1 MSSIVCSGCKEAVE
15 AELSQIDGVEAASV
29 DIPTGQ
35 VTIWGNAPFAAL
47 QVAVSKSERVLTPLG
62 SFCVKLHVDGMMC
75 GHCTAKVEQALQAV
89 VGVVSVKVD
98 LKAEL
103 ATIVGT
109 ATSAALIH
117 ATETTG
123 HAAKVVEP
131 DKAPASPRVLPS
143 KTTLTVRG
151 MSCGHCSAKVE
162 KALHDVEG
170 VLSAQVDLEAA
181 LAIVVGTAPLA
192 ALLAAVEKAGHTAA
206 SAAPLRPTTTT
217 TLSVGGMMCDHC
229 TAKVEKSLQVIE
241 GVMSTQVDLAT
252 GLATIVGTV
261 PLAALI
267 AAVEGTGHPTVVASA
282 VASAVEAGTAGP
294 SEGLEGTGLT
304 HKHAADSA
312 VTLQVDGM
320 FCEACRATIKRVL
333 SALPGV
339 TYVAVNLH
347 WGIVTVRGTSS
358 VEELIE
364 SISSAGRFTA
374 HELASGYEDIVGL
387 AIDSAAATPAA
398 KGARAEK
405 LIKLLVM
412 DMLCSGCKDKV
423 DRAARMVRGVAHV
436 DIDLDTHV
444 LSVSGQL
451 ATEDVLTAVKAAGY
465 ERGFPRKVE
474 RGVPGALYRCLSRCL
489 AAQGHRRGRAQW
501 QEGWQGPSAS
511 GVAHPGRHDLCLV
524 RGRRRGRIAL
534 SRGRALGNC
543 EPDGQERQ
551 GHLRRTPRRRS
562 GHPRA
567 RRQDGLRGR
576 AAGG

>member
-1 MSSIVCSGCKEAVE
+1 MVEQVYQVSSIVCSGCKEAVE

-374 HELASGYEDIVGL
+374 HELASGYEDITGL

-398 KGARAEK
+398 KGACP
-405 LIKLLVM
+405 M
-412 DMLCSGCKDKV
+412 
-423 DRAARMVRGVAHV
+423 
-436 DIDLDTHV
+436 
-444 LSVSGQL
+444 
-451 ATEDVLTAVKAAGY
+451 
-465 ERGFPRKVE
+465 
-474 RGVPGALYRCLSRCL
+474 
-489 AAQGHRRGRAQW
+489 
-501 QEGWQGPSAS
+501 
-511 GVAHPGRHDLCLV
+511 
-524 RGRRRGRIAL
+524 
-534 SRGRALGNC
+534 
-543 EPDGQERQ
+543 
-551 GHLRRTPRRRS
+551 
-562 GHPRA
+562 A
-567 RRQDGLRGR
+567 RRLARTICIR
-576 AAGG
+576 CRSPWTA